1 MIVLLNQQHQHLE
14 LKRMYFFQSLTET
27 MIIIKRD
34 FKQQNY
40 RGYHKDSNSKYQ
52 KGSNRFWKDATSKV
66 VKEDNVNKW
75 GRKINPKNYSGNTS
89 WCAVCQSIYHWANK
103 CPDTMMM
110 MILIKLM

>member
-75 GRKINPKNYSGNTS
+75 GRKINPKT
-89 WCAVCQSIYHWANK
+89 ILEIR
-103 CPDTMMM
+103 PDVQYVNLF
-110 MILIKLM
+110 IIGLINVLIQWWWWF